1 MQSEIEYEV
10 IFHFVIAISH
20 VVVMK
25 LEVKEKVKKHQTKK
39 LDFMM
44 RKSKKKLVITRLKTI
59 PKLMILSYLSKC
71 REIKYYEVQ
80 SPDHTYIVDFNT
92 ST

>member
-20 VVVMK
+20 VVGMK

-44 RKSKKKLVITRLKTI
+44 RKSKKKLVVITNNQFQIACEHHVEMSR
-59 PKLMILSYLSKC
+59 
-71 REIKYYEVQ
+71 
-80 SPDHTYIVDFNT
+80 N
-92 ST
+92 

>member
-20 VVVMK
+20 VVGMK

-44 RKSKKKLVITRLKTI
+44 RKSKKKLVITRL
-59 PKLMILSYLSKC
+59 
-71 REIKYYEVQ
+71 
-80 SPDHTYIVDFNT
+80 
-92 ST
+92 

>member
-20 VVVMK
+20 VVGMK
-25 LEVKEKVKKHQTKK
+25 LEVKEKVKKHLTEK

-44 RKSKKKLVITRLKTI
+44 RKSKKKLITRLKTI
-59 PKLMILSYLSKC
+59 PKLMILSVSKC

>member
-20 VVVMK
+20 VVGMK

-44 RKSKKKLVITRLKTI
+44 RKSKKKLITRLKTI
-59 PKLMILSYLSKC
+59 PKLMILSLSKC

-80 SPDHTYIVDFNT
+80 CPDHTYIVDFNT

>member
-20 VVVMK
+20 VVGMK
-25 LEVKEKVKKHQTKK
+25 LEVKEKVKKHLTEK

-44 RKSKKKLVITRLKTI
+44 RKSKKKLITRLKTI
-59 PKLMILSYLSKC
+59 PKLMILSA
-71 REIKYYEVQ
+71 V
-80 SPDHTYIVDFNT
+80 
-92 ST
+92 